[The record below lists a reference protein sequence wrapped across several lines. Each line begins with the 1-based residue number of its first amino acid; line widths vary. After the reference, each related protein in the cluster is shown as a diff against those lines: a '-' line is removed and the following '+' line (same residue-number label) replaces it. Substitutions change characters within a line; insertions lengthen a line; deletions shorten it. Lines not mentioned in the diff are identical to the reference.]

1 MKKKTKQPISPNSF
15 WATQMGHKDNNSNQA
30 EWDNDSWATQ
40 RG

>member
-1 MKKKTKQPISPNSF
+1 MKKETKQPISPNSF
-15 WATQMGHKDNNSNQA
+15 WATQMGHKDNNNQA